1 MARVL
6 NVEAREVALSNHVM
20 AVEMLE
26 AMAHPEEAGANKMPP
41 SLGDDDFSKH
51 MNIHGLSNG

>member
-6 NVEAREVALSNHVM
+6 NMEAREVALSNHVM

-26 AMAHPEEAGANKMPP
+26 AMAHPEAGANKMPP

-51 MNIHGLSNG
+51 MNMHGLSNG